1 MKRLLYILFLS
12 FSVSSAWSQKKK
24 LGLEESVLK
33 RNSDLAPQRLAQLAW
48 IPGGNAVAW
57 VGKDGAGKDVL
68 LTQTLKSNSADTLL
82 RLATLSEHLLK
93 AAPELKAPVRFPFI
107 TWQSAVSF
115 RFAAGPKNYI
125 YNLVSQTVVPSW
137 NLPAAAEDVD
147 VSDAG
152 SRIACTVKGNLQL
165 WTFEGKLLYD
175 LKPEREGIVLGKSVH
190 RNEFGI
196 NKGTFWS
203 PQGTYL
209 AYYEMDE
216 SMVTSYPIVGLD
228 TVPSAAK
235 WIRYPMAG
243 DKSHQVKIKILDAR
257 NSISRSVTLE
267 GDADPETYYTN
278 IAWGPDEKY
287 IYVAVLNRAQNH
299 MWLKKYD
306 VATGKM
312 MQVLFE
318 EVSDKYVEPLKPM
331 LFVKG
336 QPDQFIWQSERDGWN
351 HLYLYKTDGTLLRQL
366 TSGSWVVTDVYGFDA
381 GSKNIYFQSTQESP
395 MERHTYKVSLK
406 GGKVQRLDD
415 GAGTHQALFND
426 QMKNFI
432 DIWSNTNTPRVV
444 EVRNIQGKRDLEL
457 LKAPHP
463 LASYEMP
470 EISLF
475 TLKAADG
482 SDLYC
487 RVLKPNLME
496 KGKKYP
502 VMVYVYGGPHAQMI
516 NNQWLAG
523 ADLWMHQ
530 LAQEGYIVFTLD
542 NRGSD
547 NRGRA
552 FEQATFRKLGTV
564 EMEDQLV
571 GVNWLKQQD
580 FVDTARMAIN
590 GWSFGGYMTTSFMF
604 KKPGTFKVGVCGGPV
619 IDWRMYEIMYT
630 ERYMDQPN
638 ENPEGY
644 RNANVL
650 NYVKNLKGNLLVIHG
665 TSDDVVLWEHS
676 LKLVKQ
682 CVGEGVQLD
691 YFVYPEHLHNV
702 TGPDRAHLIRKM
714 VDYMKEKLK

>member
-1 MKRLLYILFLS
+1 MVCLVALAAPS
-12 FSVSSAWSQKKK
+12 FAQKKK

-33 RNSDLAPQRLAQLAW
+33 RNSDLAPQRLNQLLW
-48 IPGGNAVAW
+48 IPGGNAVSW
-57 VGKDGAGKDVL
+57 VGKEGSGKEVL
-68 LTQTLKSNSADTLL
+68 LSRTLKSGGVDTLL
-82 RLATLSEHLLK
+82 RLSTLSENLLRV
-93 AAPELKAPVRFPFI
+93 APEIKALNRFPQMY
-107 TWQSAVSF
+107 WQSAVTF
-115 RFAAGPKNYI
+115 RFVASGKNFI
-125 YNLVSQTVVPSW
+125 YNLVTQKVASSW
-137 NLPAAAEDVD
+137 NLPAGAEDMD
-147 VSDAG
+147 ISEEG
-152 SRIACTVKGNLQL
+152 SRVAYTLNGHMQL
-165 WTFEGKLLYD
+165 RTFEGKLLYD
-175 LKPEREGIVLGKSVH
+175 IKPERDGIVLGKSVH

-203 PQGTYL
+203 PNGSYL

-216 SMVTSYPIVGLD
+216 SMVTTYPIVGLD

-235 WIRYPMAG
+235 MIHYPMAG
-243 DKSHQVKIKILDAR
+243 DKSHQVKINILDAR
-257 NSISRSVTLE
+257 NTLNRFVTLDV
-267 GDADPETYYTN
+267 DADPETYYTN
-278 IAWGPDEKY
+278 IAWGPDEKH
-287 IYVAVLNRAQNH
+287 IYVAVVNRAQNH

-306 VATGKM
+306 VGTGKM
-312 MQVLFE
+312 IKVLFE
-318 EVSDKYVEPLKPM
+318 ETSDKYVEPLKPM

-336 QPDQFIWQSERDGWN
+336 QPEQFIWQSERDGWN
-351 HLYLYKTDGTLLRQL
+351 HLYLYKTDGTMVKQL
-366 TSGSWVVTDVYGFDA
+366 TSGPWVITEVYGFDQS
-381 GSKNIYFQSTQESP
+381 SKNIYFQSTMESP
-395 MERHTYKVSLK
+395 IERHIYKVSLK
-406 GGKVQRLDD
+406 GGKLQRLDE
-415 GAGTHQALFND
+415 GIGTHQAMFNENC
-426 QMKNFI
+426 KNFI
-432 DIWSNTNTPRVV
+432 DMWSSIQVPKMI
-444 EVRNIQGKRDLEL
+444 EIRNQLGKRDLEL
-457 LKAPHP
+457 LKASNP
-463 LASYEMP
+463 LEAYDMP

-475 TLKAADG
+475 TLKASDG
-482 SDLYC
+482 SDLHC
-487 RVLKPNLME
+487 RVLKP
-496 KGKKYP
+496 GKIEPGRKYP

-530 LAQEGYIVFTLD
+530 LAQEGFIVFTLD

-547 NRGRA
+547 NRGRE
-552 FEQATFRKLGTV
+552 FEQATFRRLGTI

-580 FVDTARMAIN
+580 FVDTSRMAVN

-630 ERYMDQPN
+630 ERYMDQPA

-650 NYVKNLKGNLLVIHG
+650 NFVKNLQGHLLVIHG

-682 CVGEGVQLD
+682 CVSEGVQFD

-702 TGPDRAHLIRKM
+702 TGADRAHLIRKM